1 MFARSHLID
10 MEMCTFLRGEVMK
23 LPKGTEIPALVF
35 GLELIMVI
43 GFALIFLVLAPR

>member
-1 MFARSHLID
+1 
-10 MEMCTFLRGEVMK
+10 MK

-35 GLELIMVI
+35 TLELVMLA